1 MNNKGFISV
10 GVVLLVVLL
19 IGIFGFFSLYNGL
32 KEAEIRVDASYGQ
45 VENQMQRRSDLIPN
59 LVNTVKGYD
68 VHEKSIIEE
77 VGLYNKCCGDTN
89 CIFAAFIF
97 LPEKR

>member
-45 VENQMQRRSDLIPN
+45 VARTRCS
-59 LVNTVKGYD
+59 G
-68 VHEKSIIEE
+68 
-77 VGLYNKCCGDTN
+77 
-89 CIFAAFIF
+89 AATSS
-97 LPEKR
+97 RTS

>member
-10 GVVLLVVLL
+10 GIVLIVVLL

-59 LVNTVKGYD
+59 LVNTVKFHGD
-68 VHEKSIIEE
+68 PAHDLLG
-77 VGLYNKCCGDTN
+77 VGGNWFHRRIGLLG
-89 CIFAAFIF
+89 
-97 LPEKR
+97 